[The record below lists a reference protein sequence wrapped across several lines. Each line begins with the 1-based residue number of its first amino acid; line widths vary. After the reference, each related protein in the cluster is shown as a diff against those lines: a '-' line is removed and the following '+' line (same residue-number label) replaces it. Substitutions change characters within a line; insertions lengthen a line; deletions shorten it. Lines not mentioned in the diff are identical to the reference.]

1 MPNGPMKPADAT
13 KFIRKKCGPDL
24 KLHWTSHAK
33 DRLAERDLIMGD
45 VIHVLENGFVL
56 DEAEPATRP
65 GTWKY
70 RMECK
75 TPNSG
80 GRTVRVVVIPFS
92 SCEIKLVTVMWA
104 DEKS

>member
-1 MPNGPMKPADAT
+1 MGPMKPAAAT
-13 KFIRKKCGPDL
+13 DFIRRKCGPSL
-24 KLHWTSHAK
+24 KLHWTGHAR

-45 VIHVLENGFVL
+45 VLHVLKYGFVH
-56 DEAEPATRP
+56 DEPEEATRP

-70 RMECK
+70 RIECV

-80 GRTVRVVVIPFS
+80 GRTVRLVVIPFA

-104 DEKS
+104 DERN